1 MAFVEF
7 CKKEQPPFTKERKKQ
22 QQILSGPDNRDVQTL
37 KKALW
42 HHEVYGNSLPS
53 VLSDRQYGR
62 HVLRQHTTIN

>member
-7 CKKEQPPFTKERKKQ
+7 CKKEQPSFTKERKKQ

-37 KKALW
+37 KK
-42 HHEVYGNSLPS
+42 HCGTVKSMETVFPPFSVTGNTAT
-53 VLSDRQYGR
+53 